1 MGDQKTTQTPVPAK
15 SKPPSKPDQVSRAPE
30 HKAGPAGD
38 PTRKVQRR
46 RRSDTGPSTAPAT
59 QGTDKDRPA
68 TAPRPPVVSS
78 PGDPA
83 EKHAEQVAR
92 KVASG
97 GSERVAPMG
106 GGIAGKTHRA
116 IAASAPAPA
125 PTRPPETT
133 RSATAAAPSPTSA
146 LSVLTPA
153 PAGPAPSTPAPAT
166 GTGPARGTAPAGG
179 SGPSPA
185 GGKDVAPTSDLAR
198 ATQEPSGGEPIP
210 QPTRG
215 ILEQRLGEDL
225 GHVRVHRGQEADR
238 LARDISA
245 QAFTQGRDI
254 WLASDASPYDV
265 ELMAHEVT
273 HVLQGIPGTIHR
285 APAAAKNSN
294 AEVTGTIVKYT
305 APPRGTMDFG
315 PAMTLDFEN
324 PPTVPDFKKEFHY
337 GKSKLTWQS
346 SQQREAKGK
355 DPNTKGGDQREVW
368 LNANQ
373 NATVTAVKA
382 SKYAGGTGSKQFRG
396 PEGEQ
401 SNFVYIGTAEEV
413 GQAITVPTWN
423 ARDKPEFKIFQVDH
437 KQEWQLG
444 GDYNALDNL
453 WLLAAD
459 VNRDSGTYVKQ
470 TIAEQ
475 VRAFVEAVAPE
486 VETKAGGV
494 KLTAKSVHPDQGWKV
509 TWVGGAAP
517 EPTKV
522 AAKGTFSSFK
532 KETDVWNAAATK
544 TEPVIGSTKHVGA
557 LTEVQGALS
566 GDPNRL
572 LILPSETGGQ
582 VRWLTRGS
590 DGAAPKKEA
599 GQPAEKPTG
608 QEAAPATPAGDS
620 NWTVGDFQSR
630 GTAKGK
636 GGGSAKLQKQKLW
649 TITSFTWHQ
658 PGVPAAPGKEVGVFK
673 GTVFK
678 SEGQGAA
685 AQLMVSHDLQVPVLG
700 REGITWGGYYDRK
713 TVAGLREALK
723 TFKPFSPVTFDDL
736 DFDIAEGP
744 AGRGRIDPPSLK
756 ILEKADIG
764 IVLGGDLG
772 IGVEATI
779 TGGQLSLPGPLQVTG
794 GALTLG
800 VGIDGITAD
809 GRLDFEIKSL
819 ATGFI
824 EAAAALK
831 TGGST
836 TFALAGELNFD
847 TKMFDKAKL
856 GISYVDQKWGV
867 TGELAVDRPGKIK
880 GIKKASA
887 TIEITDGDVKA
898 DGTFQP
904 DIKGIESGHLGLHY
918 NEATG
923 PEITGDV
930 TLGKDFPGIKSG
942 KISATVAKPPGAEG
956 WSLDATGTAEPDI
969 PGVQS
974 QINVAY
980 KNGVFDANV
989 TAAYSKGMMSGQLM
1003 FGATNRP
1010 ISADG
1015 KPGDAP
1021 ADPAAAKITAY
1032 GGGQMTVKLTPWL
1045 AGTVGVKIL
1054 PNGEIELMGKV
1065 ALPDTLDIFAQKKLQ
1080 KELFKIGIDIPIIG
1094 VAVAGQRIGI
1104 FATIQG
1110 GAGIEASVGPGQ
1122 LCQLSLEIHYNPA
1135 HEDQTTITGGA
1146 QVHVP
1151 AMAGLRLFVRGA
1163 LGAGIPVVS
1172 AEAGLEVSGEL
1183 GIQGEAAAAVTV
1195 NWSPTQGLDLKAE
1208 ASVQAEPVFK
1218 FGIAG
1223 YVLVEADLWITTIEL
1238 YSKRWQLAD
1247 VTLGSGLKLGMRLP
1261 VHYHEGQP
1269 FEISASDVQF
1279 DVPKIDPE
1287 QILTD
1292 LMKRIA

>member
-1 MGDQKTTQTPVPAK
+1 LGDQKTTQTPAPAK
-15 SKPPSKPDQVSRAPE
+15 SKPPSKDQVSRAPE

-46 RRSDTGPSTAPAT
+46 RRSDTGPSTAPAA

-106 GGIAGKTHRA
+106 GGTAGNTHRA
-116 IAASAPAPA
+116 MAAPAPAPA

-133 RSATAAAPSPTSA
+133 PTATAAAPSPTPAVSA
-146 LSVLTPA
+146 PAPA
-153 PAGPAPSTPAPAT
+153 PAGPAPSSPAPSSPAPAT
-166 GTGPARGTAPAGG
+166 GTGPARGTAPADG
-179 SGPSPA
+179 SGPGPA

-225 GHVRVHRGQEADR
+225 GHVRVHHGQAADR

-273 HVLQGIPGTIHR
+273 HVLQGIPGTVHR
-285 APAAAKNSN
+285 APEKDKKKAKSN
-294 AEVTGTIVKYT
+294 PKVKVDGTTVTHTGMPGGVMT
-305 APPRGTMDFG
+305 FG
-315 PAMTLDFEN
+315 PKKTLKFDRR
-324 PPTVPDFKKEFHY
+324 PTVPKYKEQFNKENLVW
-337 GKSKLTWQS
+337 KSSK
-346 SQQREAKGK
+346 QREEAGK
-355 DPNTKGGDQREVW
+355 TAVGGDQREAW
-368 LNANQ
+368 INHNKT
-373 NATVTAVKA
+373 ATQAAVRKELYGDDA
-382 SKYAGGTGSKQFRG
+382 KPSKQFRG
-396 PEGEQ
+396 PEGKNE
-401 SNFVYIGTAEEV
+401 FIFLGTSDVV
-413 GQAITVPTWN
+413 GAAVTIPIWN
-423 ARDKPEFKIFQVDH
+423 ADDKHAFTMYQVDH

-444 GDYNALDNL
+444 GDYNDVKNL
-453 WLLAAD
+453 WLLQAD
-459 VNRDSGTYVKQ
+459 ANQASGDYVKRVIKDQ
-470 TIAEQ
+470 VTRFVAE
-475 VRAFVEAVAPE
+475 VAPV
-486 VETKAGGV
+486 VESEKDLEILPGE
-494 KLTAKSVHPDQGWKV
+494 VHPDNGWEV
-509 TWVGGAAP
+509 TWTSSDSA

-522 AAKGTFSSFK
+522 TEGKGTPSKFTEAEFVWHAHDTTGEPRIGSKEHVAGLKEAKGPLS
-532 KETDVWNAAATK
+532 
-544 TEPVIGSTKHVGA
+544 TEEDHLMV
-557 LTEVQGALS
+557 
-566 GDPNRL
+566 
-572 LILPSETGGQ
+572 LPSEAGGQ
-582 VRWLTRGS
+582 VRWLDRGGTPQTS
-590 DGAAPKKEA
+590 AKDDKKGSKKE
-599 GQPAEKPTG
+599 
-608 QEAAPATPAGDS
+608 
-620 NWTVGDFQSR
+620 
-630 GTAKGK
+630 GK
-636 GGGSAKLQKQKLW
+636 GSGQTYTLRSEFKSRGSAKGHGTGGVTEKPNWKV
-649 TITSFTWHQ
+649 TGFTWLK
-658 PGVPAAPGKEVGVFK
+658 PGTPATGSGEQVGLFT
-673 GTVFK
+673 GEAFK
-678 SEGQGAA
+678 SEEKNGVP
-685 AQLMVSHDLQVPVLG
+685 QLMEAQSLEISLLS
-700 REGITWGGYYDRK
+700 REGIDWGGYYDRK
-713 TVAGLREALK
+713 SIADLRNKLK
-723 TFKPFSPVTFDDL
+723 FKAFSPVTFNAL
-736 DFDIAEGP
+736 DFDIADGL
-744 AGRGRIDPPSLK
+744 AGRGKIDPPSLK
-756 ILEKADIG
+756 ILEKADIAV
-764 IVLGGDLG
+764 VLGGDLG
-772 IGVEATI
+772 VGLEATI
-779 TGGQLSLPGPLQVTG
+779 TGGQLSLPGPLQVKG
-794 GALTLG
+794 GTLTLG
-800 VGIDGITAD
+800 VGIGGITAD
-809 GRLDFEIKSL
+809 GRLDFEIKNL

-824 EAAAALK
+824 EAATAMK
-831 TGGST
+831 KGGST
-836 TFALAGELNFD
+836 SFALAGELNFD
-847 TKMFDKAKL
+847 TKMFDEAKL

-867 TGELAVDRPGKIK
+867 TGELAVSKPGKIK
-880 GIKKASA
+880 GIKSA
-887 TIEITDGDVKA
+887 RAKIEITDGDVKA

-930 TLGKDFPGIKSG
+930 TLGKGFPGIKSG
-942 KISATVAKPPGAEG
+942 KISATVARPPGAEG

-980 KNGVFDANV
+980 KNGVFDASV
-989 TAAYSKGMMSGQLM
+989 TAAYSKGMLSGQLM

-1010 ISADG
+1010 VSADG

-1122 LCQLSLEIHYNPA
+1122 LRQLSLEVHYNPA

-1208 ASVQAEPVFK
+1208 ACVQAEPVFK

-1223 YVLVEADLWITTIEL
+1223 YVLVQADLWITTIEL

>member
-1 MGDQKTTQTPVPAK
+1 MGDQKTTQTPAPAK

-46 RRSDTGPSTAPAT
+46 RRPDTGPSTAPAA

-92 KVASG
+92 KVAAG

-106 GGIAGKTHRA
+106 DGTAGKTHRTM
-116 IAASAPAPA
+116 AASAPVPA
-125 PTRPPETT
+125 RTRPPDTT
-133 RSATAAAPSPTSA
+133 PSATAAAPSPAPAGSA
-146 LSVLTPA
+146 PTPA
-153 PAGPAPSTPAPAT
+153 SAGPAPSSPAPAT

-179 SGPSPA
+179 SGPGPA

-215 ILEQRLGEDL
+215 ILEQRLGDDL

-273 HVLQGIPGTIHR
+273 HVLQAIPGTVHR
-285 APAAAKNSN
+285 APKAAAKPDPD
-294 AEVTGTIVKYT
+294 VVVKGSTVKHT
-305 APPRGTMDFG
+305 ASPRGVMDFG
-315 PAMTLDFEN
+315 KKTLAFEN
-324 PPTVPDFKKEFHY
+324 PPTVPAFKREFH
-337 GKSKLTWQS
+337 KKPKLLWQS
-346 SQQREAKGK
+346 SKQREQAGK
-355 DPNTKGGDQREVW
+355 DPATTGGDQRAMW
-368 LNANQ
+368 LAQ
-373 NATVTAVKA
+373 NTEATVQTLTAKKYKPNA
-382 SKYAGGTGSKQFRG
+382 KSKKFRG
-396 PEGEQ
+396 PSGED
-401 SNFVYIGTAEEV
+401 SKYVYLGTANEV
-413 GQAITVPTWN
+413 GAAITIPTWN
-423 ARDKPEFKIFQVDH
+423 SQKKPEFARYEVDH

-444 GDYNALDNL
+444 GHYNAIENL
-453 WLLAAD
+453 WLLRAAE
-459 VNRDSGTYVKQ
+459 NRDSGDFVRQ
-470 TIAEQ
+470 VIAEQ
-475 VRAFVEAVAPE
+475 VEHFVVAVTPTVA
-486 VETKAGGV
+486 VDQGV
-494 KLTAKSVHPDQGWKV
+494 DIASMRVHPDEGWTV
-509 TWVGGAAP
+509 TWNGGNDP
-517 EPTKV
+517 DPTKIEQ
-522 AAKGTFSSFK
+522 KSSFSSFD
-532 KETDVWNAAATK
+532 KETHVWNAATTK
-544 TEPVIGSTKHVGA
+544 TPPFVGSPEHVAG
-557 LTEVQGALS
+557 LQEVKGDLS
-566 GDPNRL
+566 DDPDRL
-572 LILPSETGGQ
+572 LILPGKSGGQ
-582 VRWLTRGS
+582 TRWLTRAGASSNPAKKTKGS
-590 DGAAPKKEA
+590 KDSTGATGGGGDWNFSTFQSTGTVEGTTKAKTTETKPLWEITGFTWLKPGQKADKA
-599 GQPAEKPTG
+599 GEQVGLFTGEVFKTAEK
-608 QEAAPATPAGDS
+608 
-620 NWTVGDFQSR
+620 
-630 GTAKGK
+630 KGVMRLME
-636 GGGSAKLQKQKLW
+636 SKQ
-649 TITSFTWHQ
+649 
-658 PGVPAAPGKEVGVFK
+658 
-673 GTVFK
+673 
-678 SEGQGAA
+678 
-685 AQLMVSHDLQVPVLG
+685 LQVPLLALDDVP
-700 REGITWGGYYDRK
+700 WGGYYDRS
-713 TVAGLREALK
+713 AIADLRKSLK
-723 TFKPFSPVTFDDL
+723 VKLFSPITFDDL
-736 DFDIAEGP
+736 DFDIAAGP
-744 AGRGRIDPPSLK
+744 IGRGRIDPPSLK
-756 ILEKADIG
+756 ILEKADIAV
-764 IVLGGDLG
+764 VLGGDLG
-772 IGVEATI
+772 VGVEATI
-779 TGGQLSLPGPLQVTG
+779 TGGQLSLPGPLQVKG

-800 VGIDGITAD
+800 VGIGGITAD
-809 GRLDFEIKSL
+809 GRLDFEIKNL

-824 EAAAALK
+824 EAAAAMK
-831 TGGST
+831 KGGST

-942 KISATVAKPPGAEG
+942 KISATVAKPPGAERWG
-956 WSLDATGTAEPDI
+956 LDATGSAEPDI

-1045 AGTVGVKIL
+1045 VGTVGVKIL

-1080 KELFKIGIDIPIIG
+1080 KELFKIRVDIPIIG

-1122 LCQLSLEIHYNPA
+1122 LRQLSLEVHYNPA

-1238 YSKRWQLAD
+1238 YSKRWQFAD
-1247 VTLGSGLKLGMRLP
+1247 VTLGSGLKLGVRLP